1 MTVVGNKAYV
11 LRQARQT
18 LVSFADP
25 SKGGD
30 EHGAADGRIKA
41 PMHGKVVAL
50 MVAVGDAVV
59 RGQRLAA
66 VEAMKMEHG
75 LAAPCDGRVAAVH
88 ATLGQQVAEGS
99 VMIEIESTAD

>member
-1 MTVVGNKAYV
+1 
-11 LRQARQT
+11 L
-18 LVSFADP
+18 
-25 SKGGD
+25 
-30 EHGAADGRIKA
+30 
-41 PMHGKVVAL
+41 
-50 MVAVGDAVV
+50 
-59 RGQRLAA
+59 